1 MSFPYP
7 HWKKNEI
14 ARPVSYGFYWIIL
27 TLLTLYLL
35 IGLIPPVSAGYSITG
50 SFLDISQTINE
61 PSTSH
66 FVYTADP
73 DEKFV
78 KVEFDVPINTLVN
91 FTLNYGES
99 SSVDGSIEYVP
110 YLVVGKSTSTLMLG
124 SDVKTENFIDA
135 QAFGYAAF
143 RHIILQGYA
152 RNESGTSISDVGFV
166 VYDRG
171 YGTYSNMIVYYPVT
185 NLPNNLI
192 YGISVSSTQDITIEI
207 QTSKTEDLFK
217 YVSATLPENF
227 DVVFTK
233 QISEL
238 SALVSLLWGIFLS
251 LFFWFNFIFV
261 DNLLLTVCLYFGVT
275 MAYSA
280 MQSNGNIFAF
290 YRRFFKLQKTFYE
303 FAINSINGLVQMIT
317 AVFNALK
324 PI

>member
-1 MSFPYP
+1 LAVLAM
-7 HWKKNEI
+7 
-14 ARPVSYGFYWIIL
+14 
-27 TLLTLYLL
+27 
-35 IGLIPPVSAGYSITG
+35 PVSAGYAITG
-50 SFLDISQTINE
+50 SFLDISQTITE

-99 SSVDGSIEYVP
+99 SSVGGSIEYVP

-124 SDVKTENFIDA
+124 TDTKSENFIDA

-152 RNESGTSISDVGFV
+152 RNESGTAISDVGFV

-171 YGTYSNMIVYYPVT
+171 YGTYSNMIVYYPVA

-192 YGISVSSTQDITIEI
+192 YGISVVSTQDITIEI
-207 QTSKTEDLFK
+207 QTSKTEDLFNQ
-217 YVSATLPENF
+217 VSSTLPENF
-227 DVVFTK
+227 GTAVTK
-233 QISEL
+233 QISDL
-238 SALVSLLWGIFLS
+238 SAMVGLIWGVFLS
-251 LFFWFNFIFV
+251 LFYWLKFIFI
-261 DNLLLTVCLYFGVT
+261 DNLLLTVCLYFGIT

-280 MQSNGNIFAF
+280 AQSNGNIFVF
-290 YRRFFKLQKTFYE
+290 YRRFFRLQKTFFE
-303 FAINSINGLVQMIT
+303 FIANAFNTLVQMIT
-317 AVFNALK
+317 AVINAIK